1 MPPGTNSWEDELVTC
16 AWPGQADNRQED
28 SRISLLPSV
37 YITSLCHILIVVRLE
52 GFIFL

>member
-1 MPPGTNSWEDELVTC
+1 MLSSREDKLVTC
-16 AWPGQADNRQED
+16 AWPGQANNRQEG

-37 YITSLCHILIVVRLE
+37 YLTSLCHIHRVARLE